1 MVQVRIKDA
10 LPSEA
15 KLSHHLSP
23 GVNRGQGKEDY
34 GHGHGHGQEH
44 GKKRSLLS
52 PVRKRGKIATGS
64 PSANAVGASHRVQF
78 ASPHLDRSADTGE
91 GEVGVSPG
99 NASPG
104 QQQLE
109 ELSVISSKILE
120 TSKKQ
125 KSKYNFHSSGI
136 SIPRMDALEVD
147 RVLSKKQQ
155 HSPDFQ
161 RQRSQVVRV
170 SPNTGRAKLV

>member
-1 MVQVRIKDA
+1 MPERSCRRAVALRLVCTSRPEGVRLKDFAAHFVIFNLKPLSDEQQRQA
-10 LPSEA
+10 L
-15 KLSHHLSP
+15 
-23 GVNRGQGKEDY
+23 R
-34 GHGHGHGQEH
+34 
-44 GKKRSLLS
+44 
-52 PVRKRGKIATGS
+52 
-64 PSANAVGASHRVQF
+64 
-78 ASPHLDRSADTGE
+78 
-91 GEVGVSPG
+91 
-99 NASPG
+99 
-104 QQQLE
+104 QQLE

-170 SPNTGRAKLV
+170 SPNTGKAKLV